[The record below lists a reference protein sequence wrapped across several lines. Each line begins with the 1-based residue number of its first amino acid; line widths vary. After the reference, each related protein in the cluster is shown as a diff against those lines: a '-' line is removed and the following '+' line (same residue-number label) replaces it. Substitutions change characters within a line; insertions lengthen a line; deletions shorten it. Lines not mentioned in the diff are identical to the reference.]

1 MRTSYARNDGYGA
14 NLAGDN
20 HHQSLTTNHDNATS
34 ALKVYYMTKNISAYI
49 LSLVA
54 LLALFVYGCCSH
66 SDSGISVRPQGDTVI
81 TSREVIID
89 ELGRL
94 PTVTFPSG
102 AKIEGLEENTMT
114 PGIAVTLTEQK
125 TTSRNLAYF
134 SDYKPVYIY
143 I

>member
-1 MRTSYARNDGYGA
+1 MKPRIIIFVISVMA
-14 NLAGDN
+14 LA
-20 HHQSLTTNHDNATS
+20 
-34 ALKVYYMTKNISAYI
+34 I
-49 LSLVA
+49 L
-54 LLALFVYGCCSH
+54 YGCCSH

-134 SDYKPVYIY
+134 SDYKPVSIYIY
-143 I
+143 RITALQSLQDPLPHLQS